1 MLNMRKIICALS
13 VLLFTT
19 VVNAQSKSYS
29 GKTGFA
35 ISVPLVYN
43 TQYFDYSHFR
53 NRKVNRTRI
62 LGIGASLYRSLGK
75 DAVLFGASYQ
85 FNIDPELVQ
94 SKGHQSSRQHV
105 ENLIFDF
112 LYNKSIHRNM
122 KLLGGIGLSRYKY
135 TLKDIWLSPADLG
148 NDSSYKKN
156 DFVIGPNLGV
166 QVRLNNF
173 LSTSLIYRPGIISL
187 NSKHYFHNISLSF
200 DIHPLHVKGNVPKKE
215 RPMPKFRR

>member
-1 MLNMRKIICALS
+1 MRKIICTLS

-75 DAVLFGASYQ
+75 DAILFGASYQ

-105 ENLIFDF
+105 ENLALDF
-112 LYNKSIHRNM
+112 FYNKSIHRSIQ
-122 KLLGGIGLSRYKY
+122 LLGGIGVSRYRY
-135 TLKDIWLSPADLG
+135 ILKDIELKPTDLG
-148 NDSSYKKN
+148 KDSTYSKN
-156 DFVIGPNLGV
+156 DFVLGPNLGI
-166 QVRLNNF
+166 QFRLNNF
-173 LSTSLIYRPGIISL
+173 LSTTLIYRPGIVSF
-187 NSKHYFHNISLSF
+187 NSDHYFHNISLSF
-200 DIHPLHVKGNVPKKE
+200 DIHPLSVKGRVPKKE
-215 RPMPKFRR
+215 RPTLRSM